1 MKHKVLKQVEEQDYK
16 EVEMRER
23 ERERERGIALI
34 VEIKNKHAMKKKF
47 SS

>member
-23 ERERERGIALI
+23 ERERERE
-34 VEIKNKHAMKKKF
+34 V
-47 SS
+47 

>member
-23 ERERERGIALI
+23 ERERERYS
-34 VEIKNKHAMKKKF
+34 F
-47 SS
+47 DSRD

>member
-23 ERERERGIALI
+23 ERERYSFDSRD
-34 VEIKNKHAMKKKF
+34 
-47 SS
+47 

>member
-16 EVEMRER
+16 EVEMR